1 MKKVHAFCEKPDGTR
16 NRTVEWSD
24 KVEVQVCSRC
34 GADDDDVADA
44 AQQIADFAQT
54 VEDHESDLC
63 RQRSENAALH
73 KRLAQAL
80 SQIPP
85 KKPARLLGTGY
96 VRFADGKPVLLN
108 RRERGF
114 GEFGVTCDSWDQLFR
129 EFDVRITAHGV
140 DEHGPWWAA
149 EPGAKS

>member
-1 MKKVHAFCEKPDGTR
+1 MKTVHAYCEKPDGTR
-16 NRTVEWSD
+16 NRTVDWSD

-34 GADDDDVADA
+34 GADDCDVAKA
-44 AQQIADFAQT
+44 VEQIADIARV
-54 VEDHESDLC
+54 VERHEEETRQFRGQEADL
-63 RQRSENAALH
+63 R

-80 SQIPP
+80 NQIPP
-85 KKPARLLGTGY
+85 KRPARMLGTGY

-114 GEFGVTCDSWDQLFR
+114 GEFGFTCESWDQLFR
-129 EFDVRITAHGV
+129 EFDVRITDHGV

-149 EPGAKS
+149 EPGVAQ